1 MAKKKHLL
9 EYEGYIFDLDGTIY
23 LSNRL
28 LANAD
33 QVIAHIKSM
42 GKKVLFLSNKPI
54 ESRAAY
60 AEKLTRMGINAAV
73 DNIVNSSLVTAICIQ
88 KEKPG
93 ATVYVIGEPPLIA
106 ELEAAGLK
114 VTIDPLQA
122 EFLVVAFDRTFHYD
136 KLNDAMIAL
145 KNGARYF
152 ATNPDRTCPVD
163 GGEIPDCAGM
173 IGAIEGVTR
182 KRPEL
187 ICGKPS
193 PQMLAVALERLQL
206 PVDRCLMIGDRLETD
221 IQMGIDLGI
230 DTALVLTGITTPAML
245 QTSTVKPTYVLQ
257 SVADF
262 LDPDA

>member
-122 EFLVVAFDRTFHYD
+122 EFLVVAFDRLSIMT
-136 KLNDAMIAL
+136 
-145 KNGARYF
+145 
-152 ATNPDRTCPVD
+152 
-163 GGEIPDCAGM
+163 
-173 IGAIEGVTR
+173 
-182 KRPEL
+182 
-187 ICGKPS
+187 S
-193 PQMLAVALERLQL
+193 
-206 PVDRCLMIGDRLETD
+206 
-221 IQMGIDLGI
+221 
-230 DTALVLTGITTPAML
+230 LTMR
-245 QTSTVKPTYVLQ
+245 
-257 SVADF
+257 
-262 LDPDA
+262 